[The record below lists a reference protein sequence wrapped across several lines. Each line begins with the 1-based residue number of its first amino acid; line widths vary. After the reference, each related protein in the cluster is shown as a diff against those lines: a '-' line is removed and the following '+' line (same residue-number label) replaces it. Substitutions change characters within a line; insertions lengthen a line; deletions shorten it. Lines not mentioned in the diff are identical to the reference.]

1 MEHVDVELS
10 PLTRA
15 TGLTGEEF
23 AARHWAKAPLLRRAS
38 ELPGDGFSDLLSI
51 AAVDEL
57 VSRRGLR
64 TPFLRMAKEGDVLPA
79 RRFTRGGGAGADIT
93 DQAADDKILAEF
105 AEGATLVLQGLH
117 RMWPPMV
124 RFASALS
131 EQLGHPVQ
139 VNAYITPAQ
148 NRGFSPHYD
157 VHDVFVLQFA
167 GRKHWT
173 VHEPVLEAPLRTQ
186 PWDARKPEV
195 AAAAAG
201 EPVIDTVLEPGD
213 SLYLP
218 RGYLHSAAA
227 LGGVSGH
234 LTIGVHPVTRTLLA
248 EQVLTT
254 LGDDLELRRSLP
266 MGVDLA
272 DPSVLDA
279 ELKATREALHAAI
292 DRLDVA
298 TVAAAVGRHLS
309 RSTRPQPI
317 APLAQLGASDVL
329 APTDRVV
336 RRAGLRCVV
345 QRSDTDVKL
354 LVFDKTVKLPAA
366 TATALDELLSGAPV
380 VAGRLSGLDE
390 TDALTLVKRLLREGV
405 VVPVPA
411 GG

>member
-1 MEHVDVELS
+1 MDVD

-15 TGLTGEEF
+15 TGLHAEDF
-23 AARHWAKAPLLRRAS
+23 AARHWAKAPLLARAGD
-38 ELPGDGFSDLLSI
+38 LPGDGFEDLLSL

-64 TPFLRMAKEGDVLPA
+64 TPFLRMAREGDVLPA

-93 DQAADDKILAEF
+93 DQAADDKVLAEF
-105 AEGATLVLQGLH
+105 AGGATLVLQGLH

-173 VHEPVLEAPLRTQ
+173 IHEPVFEAPLRSQ
-186 PWDARKPEV
+186 PWDDRKPQV
-195 AAAAAG
+195 AAAAEG

-213 SLYLP
+213 ALYLP

-227 LGGVSGH
+227 LGEVSGH
-234 LTIGVHPVTRTLLA
+234 LTIGVHPITRSLLA
-248 EQVLTT
+248 EQVVAT
-254 LGDDLELRRSLP
+254 LGDDFELRRSLP

-272 DPSVLDA
+272 DPAVLDA
-279 ELKATREALHAAI
+279 ELKSTREALHAAI

-317 APLAQLGASDVL
+317 APLEQLAAAGSLTAD
-329 APTDRVV
+329 DQVV

-345 QRSDTDVKL
+345 QRSDADLKL
-354 LVFDKTVKLPAA
+354 LVFDKTITLPAQ
-366 TATALDELLSGAPV
+366 TADAVERLLSGATV
-380 VAGRLSGLDE
+380 TAGALPGLDDA
-390 TDALTLVKRLLREGV
+390 DALTLTGRLLREGV
-405 VVPVPA
+405 VVPVAP
-411 GG
+411 GS